1 VSTGLTP
8 ASLAIALTSLTF
20 SSRPAASLVAGTTS
34 SHRRP
39 DVRPDDLAQKWG
51 IGKVQAANTLKVTT
65 QRGVRSAIHPLHR
78 RFRTKNM
85 QLRYAQ
91 LNCRFYSD
99 TFFSEVKSVRGFSC
113 AQVFVDRTE
122 FSVVYPMKRKGEAP
136 DALRFFIEEV
146 GIPSHLHTDGAPEL
160 TQGRWADICRDA
172 GIRTT
177 CTEPHSP
184 WQNRAERNIR
194 ELKKGT
200 LRLLQRTGCPARLW
214 DFAVQYVSETRALT
228 ALDAPAL
235 RGRTPYEVITGR
247 TPDIS
252 EYIDFSFYDWLWYFD
267 SEIQFPEQKRKLG
280 RWLGVSHRVGQAM
293 CYWVLPESGK
303 PISRSTV
310 QPLTS
315 DERGTEEYRQQMA
328 AFDRAIKERLEVVTA
343 DDTSKGK
350 RKPGDETT
358 VDIPAFLRD
367 TDDPEWTGEYQPLE
381 PEAAMPEADD
391 FDPEAF
397 DRYLTAEVALSRGGG
412 EPERGKVLRRKRN
425 ADGDPIGK
433 AHENPLFDTRQY
445 EVEFADGSVG
455 SYTANMIAESL
466 YSVADSE
473 GNHFLMLDELVG
485 HKADKTAVPKE
496 DGYITNQSGHRSR
509 RTTTRGWKLCARWK
523 DGSTSWEALKDLKE
537 SYPVQVAEY
546 AIANG
551 LEEEPAFAWWTRHVL
566 KKRDRLIARVKSRY
580 WKRTHKFGIRLPKS
594 VKEALAIDRET
605 GTTFWYDAICKEM
618 KNVRVAFKILEADE
632 KVPVGSKFIPLH
644 MIFDVKMDL
653 TRKARLVAGGHTT
666 DPPPSVNTYSSVVS
680 RESVRIAFLI
690 AALNDLNILAA
701 DIGNAYLNAP
711 CRERLYTTAGPEFG
725 SDVGKQV
732 VIVRALYGLR
742 TSGASWHA
750 QLATTMQ
757 RLGFTPCMADRDVW
771 MRPAVKPDGFKYY
784 EYVLLYVDDT
794 LVVSHEP
801 MKIMEAIKQD
811 YRLKDDLVEEPT
823 RYLGADIGR
832 FQFADEPDKPR
843 WSMSADRYVREAI
856 ANVETELQLADRQL
870 PTGKSTKT
878 PLKSGYR
885 PELDFS
891 PVLNDTDA
899 NYFQN
904 LIGVLR
910 WAVELGRLDIYLEVA
925 LLSAYNAQPRE
936 GHLEAAFHMFAYLKK
951 HPRSRLVF
959 DDTYPDFGEKRK
971 EIADAGELDWMPFY
985 GDVKEQLPPNAP
997 EARGNDLTM
1006 TCYVDA
1012 DHAGNTVTR
1021 RSHTGVLIFLNG
1033 APITWYSKR
1042 QTTVET
1048 STFGSEFIAAR
1059 IATELVEGL
1068 RYKLRMMGIPIA
1080 GPALLLCDNASVVAN
1095 ASRPDSTLKK
1105 KHNSIAY
1112 HRVREAAAAGT
1123 LCVVKVGTLW
1133 NLADLFT
1140 KCLPAQRRKQLLR
1153 SILF

>member
-1 VSTGLTP
+1 
-8 ASLAIALTSLTF
+8 
-20 SSRPAASLVAGTTS
+20 
-34 SHRRP
+34 
-39 DVRPDDLAQKWG
+39 
-51 IGKVQAANTLKVTT
+51 
-65 QRGVRSAIHPLHR
+65 
-78 RFRTKNM
+78 
-85 QLRYAQ
+85 
-91 LNCRFYSD
+91 
-99 TFFSEVKSVRGFSC
+99 
-113 AQVFVDRTE
+113 
-122 FSVVYPMKRKGEAP
+122 MKRKGEAP
-136 DALRFFIEEV
+136 DALRFLLAEV
-146 GIPSHLHTDGAPEL
+146 GIPSHLHTDGAPEM
-160 TQGRWADICRDA
+160 TKGRWGDICREA

-177 CTEPHSP
+177 TTEPHSP

-200 LRLLQRTGCPARLW
+200 LRLLQRTNCPTRLW

-228 ALDAPAL
+228 ALDAPGL
-235 RGRTPYEVITGR
+235 RGRTPYEIITGR

-252 EYIDFSFYDWLWYFD
+252 EYIDFSFYDWIWYYD
-267 SEIQFPEQKRKLG
+267 SEVAFPEQKRKLG

-293 CYWVLPESGK
+293 CYWVLTASGK

-310 QPLTS
+310 QPLS
-315 DERGTEEYRQQMA
+315 RDELGTDEYRQQME
-328 AFDRAIKERLEVVTA
+328 AFDQKIKERLEVGA
-343 DDTSKGK
+343 GAGNASKGK
-350 RKPGDETT
+350 SKPGDESRGITD
-358 VDIPAFLRD
+358 DIPAFLRD
-367 TDDPEWTGEYQPLE
+367 TDDPDSTGEFE
-381 PEAAMPEADD
+381 PVEPAAAMPEADD

-397 DRYLTAEVALSRGGG
+397 DKYLAAEVTVSRGGG
-412 EPERGKVLRRKRN
+412 EPERGRVVRRKRN

-433 AHENPLFDTRQY
+433 AHSNPLFDTREY
-445 EVEFADGSVG
+445 EVEFEDGSVG
-455 SYTANMIAESL
+455 SYSANLIAESL
-466 YSVADSE
+466 YSMADSE
-473 GNHFLMLDELVG
+473 GNHFLLLDEFVG
-485 HKADKTAVPKE
+485 HKADASAVPKE
-496 DGYITNQSGHRSR
+496 DGFIVNSSGHRSR
-509 RTTTRGWKLCARWK
+509 RATTRGWKLCARWK
-523 DGSTSWEALKDLKE
+523 DGSTSWESLKDLKE

-546 AIANG
+546 AVANS
-551 LEEEPAFAWWTRHVL
+551 LDEEPAFAWWIRHTL

-580 WKRTHKFGIRLPKS
+580 WKRTHKFGIRVPKS

-618 KNVRVAFKILEADE
+618 KNVRVAFQILEPGE
-632 KVPVGSKFIPLH
+632 KPPVGSKFIPLH

-666 DPPPSVNTYSSVVS
+666 DPPPSVNTYSSVVT
-680 RESVRIAFLI
+680 RESGRIAFLV
-690 AALNDLNILAA
+690 AALNDLDILAA

-725 SDVGKQV
+725 PDQGKQV

-750 QLATTMQ
+750 QLADTMT
-757 RLGFTPCMADRDVW
+757 RLEFTPCLADRDVW
-771 MRPAVKPDGFKYY
+771 MQPAVKPDGFRYY

-794 LVVSHEP
+794 LVVSHDP
-801 MKIMEAIKQD
+801 MKIMRALQAE
-811 YRLKDDLVEEPT
+811 YRLKDDLVEEPK
-823 RYLGADIGR
+823 RYLGAEIGR
-832 FQFADEPDKPR
+832 FQFDDEPSKLR
-843 WSMSADRYVREAI
+843 WSMSSDRYVREAI
-856 ANVETELQLADRQL
+856 ANVETELQLVDRQL
-870 PTGKSTKT
+870 PTGKSTAT

-891 PVLNDTDA
+891 PILNDADA

-936 GHLEAAFHMFAYLKK
+936 GHLEAVFHMFAYLKK
-951 HPRSRLVF
+951 HPRSRIVF
-959 DDTYPDFGEKRK
+959 DDTYPDFGEKR
-971 EIADAGELDWMPFY
+971 EDVVEDDYDWTPFY
-985 GDVKEQLPPNAP
+985 GNVKEQVPHNAP
-997 EARGNDLTM
+997 EARGNDIVM

-1012 DHAGNTVTR
+1012 DHAGNKVTR
-1021 RSHTGVLIFLNG
+1021 RSHTGILIFLNR

-1042 QTTVET
+1042 QATVET

-1059 IATELVEGL
+1059 IATELIEGL

-1080 GPALLLCDNASVVAN
+1080 GPAKVLCDNASVVAN

-1123 LCVVKVGTLW
+1123 LRVVKVGTSW

-1140 KCLPAQRRKQLLR
+1140 KCLHAQRRKRLLR
-1153 SILF
+1153 CILF